1 MPPVRWAQVGGPAA
15 PVPGGRVPA
24 AQRGRRDVAGT
35 SAGARD
41 FPSASNTMHAARRSG
56 AERRTENAERNSG
69 PFPFVRVRWE
79 QKGTASDPHAA
90 ESQPRLTPTT
100 RPDPTTKPR
109 ASRCPPATWH
119 PRGAWGPWPD
129 GPARR
134 QTLPGLAPCLP
145 SPSPPHRALC
155 PRRRFTSTECLLFF
169 FINWALAPALP
180 SLLRLCPGSQ
190 RRSLSLSLKT
200 AVAVISSW
208 NNLVTERRARLR
220 AELRGDASLVLIS

>member
-1 MPPVRWAQVGGPAA
+1 MAA
-15 PVPGGRVPA
+15 RLHRCREAGSPQLREAGETS
-24 AQRGRRDVAGT
+24 RGRLPGRETFPAHPTPCMPRGGAEQRDVPKMPRETPVLSHLSGCGGNKRELLQILMQLSLSLGSRPRRGRIQQPNRAP
-35 SAGARD
+35 AGA
-41 FPSASNTMHAARRSG
+41 
-56 AERRTENAERNSG
+56 
-69 PFPFVRVRWE
+69 
-79 QKGTASDPHAA
+79 
-90 ESQPRLTPTT
+90 
-100 RPDPTTKPR
+100 
-109 ASRCPPATWH
+109 PPATWH